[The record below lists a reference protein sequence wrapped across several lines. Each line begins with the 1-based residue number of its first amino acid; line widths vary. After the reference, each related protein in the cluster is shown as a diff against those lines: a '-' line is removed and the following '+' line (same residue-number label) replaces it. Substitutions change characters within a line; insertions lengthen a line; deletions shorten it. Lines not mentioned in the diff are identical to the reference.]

1 MEHDIVNVAQTKQPA
16 IFTQFMNLVKNNEL
30 SHAYLFTGEDGAGQ
44 FSVAM
49 GVAMRLF
56 CTNVQNGMPCGKC
69 AECVRIMNYDHPDV
83 VVTKPDGQSIKI
95 DQIRHVK
102 SEFTKSAMEGSKK
115 VFIISEAEKMTTGAA
130 NGLLKFIEEPTGNVV
145 SFLISKNRNL
155 VLPTII
161 SRTQVVEFPSLS
173 KKLMVKELQPSGVK
187 PSEVNLMISI
197 TNSLDQ
203 IKGWLKDDWFAST
216 QKMLEKWFIYLVK
229 DNTMAMPFIQM
240 SLMPLI
246 TNKDRQR
253 IVISMMLS
261 LFDDVLET
269 KYGTLAEERVKYPS
283 ILEQTKL
290 AASKWRNDQIL
301 KMLDELLDVNKSMAV
316 NVNFQNII
324 EALTLKILEISK
336 S

>member
-115 VFIISEAEKMTTGAA
+115 VFIIRK
-130 NGLLKFIEEPTGNVV
+130 LK
-145 SFLISKNRNL
+145 R
-155 VLPTII
+155 
-161 SRTQVVEFPSLS
+161 
-173 KKLMVKELQPSGVK
+173 
-187 PSEVNLMISI
+187 
-197 TNSLDQ
+197 
-203 IKGWLKDDWFAST
+203 
-216 QKMLEKWFIYLVK
+216 
-229 DNTMAMPFIQM
+229 
-240 SLMPLI
+240 
-246 TNKDRQR
+246 
-253 IVISMMLS
+253 
-261 LFDDVLET
+261 
-269 KYGTLAEERVKYPS
+269 
-283 ILEQTKL
+283 
-290 AASKWRNDQIL
+290 
-301 KMLDELLDVNKSMAV
+301 
-316 NVNFQNII
+316 
-324 EALTLKILEISK
+324 
-336 S
+336 